1 MLTNLFSVG
10 THYKDLGGFI
20 LMKRISNEWTPGRS
34 LSQASFDYFLGPYIE
49 YGWAPKQFVK
59 YRVIRENNAYY
70 IDRYVDISDDQY
82 KDTNISYQIL
92 YRNTEP
98 HKYLVYGIDFEDH
111 VSDVVNS
118 KPIDM

>member
-1 MLTNLFSVG
+1 MLTNLFAVG
-10 THYKDLGGFI
+10 VNYKNLGGFI

-34 LSQASFDYFLGPYIE
+34 SPQASFDYFLGPYIE

-59 YRVIRENNAYY
+59 YRVIRENNTYY
-70 IDRYVDISDDQY
+70 IDRYVDTSEKNY
-82 KDTNISYQIL
+82 KNDNISYQIL

-98 HKYLVYGIDFEDH
+98 HKYLIYGIDFEDH

-118 KPIDM
+118 KPVDQ